1 MGFSPSTLSTVVAD
15 FTYLAPM
22 AEKPF
27 RLQYE
32 PAPGE
37 RITNAVYQSHSMQ
50 VFNVRPIASDLDL
63 DREGFALL
71 HRPSLVRDF
80 TDEALIRGAYYEES
94 ARIVA
99 EATGASRV
107 EVFDHTVRLNADGA
121 LRQPVTRVHNDYT
134 LKSGPQRVRDLMGEE
149 AEDLLKR
156 RFQIVNVWRPINGP
170 AIDMPLAVCDA
181 RSVGLED
188 FVASDL
194 VYRDRKG
201 ETYAVRHSPHHQWF
215 YVPEMGE
222 DEVLLLKCYDSAE
235 DGRARFTAHSA
246 FRDPTAPADAKPR
259 ESIEIRTL
267 AFFDE

>member
-1 MGFSPSTLSTVVAD
+1 MGFSPSSLSTVVAD

-37 RITNAVYQSHSMQ
+37 RVTNAVYEPHSMQ
-50 VFNVRPIASDLDL
+50 VFNVRPIAAGLDL

-71 HRPSLVRDF
+71 QRPSVVRDF
-80 TDEALIRGAYYEES
+80 ADGALIREAYYEES

-107 EVFDHTVRLNADGA
+107 EVFDHTVRLHSEGA
-121 LRQPVTRVHNDYT
+121 PRQPVTRVHNDYT

-149 AEDLLKR
+149 ADGLLQR

-170 AIDMPLAVCDA
+170 AVDMPLAVCDA

-201 ETYAVRHSPHHQWF
+201 ETYAVRHSPRHQWF
-215 YVPEMGE
+215 YAPEMSE
-222 DEVLLLKCYDSAE
+222 DEVLLLKCYDSVE
-235 DGRARFTAHSA
+235 DGRARFTAHAA
-246 FRDPTAPADAKPR
+246 FADPTAPAGVKPR

-267 AFFDE
+267 AFFDA